1 MAASTSILRTSYL
14 ADIISTSVTKLNKVL
29 SEQHAA
35 PPSFHED
42 APISLPKEAS
52 EFQDAII
59 DATMELHDLLLDPL
73 TLIYKHN
80 GHNNPVCLQAIA
92 RFEIAR
98 MIPAGGHISF
108 ADVAQKTGL
117 DEQIITRILRHA
129 ITMRVFDEPQPC
141 ILVHT
146 RTSKML
152 ANSVVNDWLKVG
164 TEEMWPAAVKM
175 LDALE
180 KWPGSQETNE
190 TGFSLSN
197 NAIEPIYTLVGSSP
211 ERAVRFANAMKVFS
225 TRPEYDPSYIV
236 ENYDWASLGQSQV
249 VDIGGAQGHTA
260 MELAKCFEGLNIL
273 VQDMDKVVEN
283 AELGVPE
290 ELKKRVHFMA
300 HDFFAPQTVQADV
313 FYFRWILHNWADKYC
328 VLILRAQIPAL
339 KPGARIIIQDTCM
352 PEPGTVPLWRE
363 RDLRAEDL
371 NMGAVFNSRERTVS
385 EWATLLTDADP
396 RFLLKGVTQPKGSA
410 LGIIEVIWD
419 I

>member
-164 TEEMWPAAVKM
+164 TEEMWPAAVK
-175 LDALE
+175 
-180 KWPGSQETNE
+180 
-190 TGFSLSN
+190 GFSLSN

-371 NMGAVFNSRERTVS
+371 NMGAVFNSRERT
-385 EWATLLTDADP
+385 
-396 RFLLKGVTQPKGSA
+396 GVTQPKGSA